1 MMYYSG
7 NEAQS
12 YNPILQMTVGSRGG
26 GKTYDWKGRAL
37 VRFLKD
43 GSQFVWVRRYRT
55 ELDEMLANDGFLKD
69 IRSDE
74 RFKDAELKTDSK
86 FCYVNGKI
94 AGEFIALSQAQKYK
108 SRSFAN
114 TWLVVFDEFIIST
127 KNTKLHYIGKSE
139 PELFEDLLNTI
150 FRMRPIRAV
159 LLANSITFN
168 NPYFLHYDVRP
179 FNGRFYWQ
187 KSRRVLVE
195 MWNGKEYREAVDRSD
210 IATLTRGTRYSAY
223 ALDNEFYLDN
233 DTFVEKRTN
242 AARFLCGVHT
252 ASGNI
257 GFWYDSKAGK
267 VYTSFA
273 IDKSAKHR
281 IYTFEKDDHTID
293 TTFLRTYRD
302 TQLATVCEAWQY
314 GLLRFDDTRVKSQ
327 AYEVLAYIL

>member
-1 MMYYSG
+1 MMFYSG

-26 GKTYDWKGRAL
+26 GKTYDWKGRPL

-69 IRSDE
+69 IRNDE
-74 RFKDAELKTDSK
+74 RFKDVELKTDNK

-139 PELFEDLLNTI
+139 PELFEDLLNTVL
-150 FRMRPIRAV
+150 RMRPIRAV

-179 FNGRFYWQ
+179 FKGRFYWQ

-252 ASGNI
+252 ANGNI

>member
-1 MMYYSG
+1 MIYYSS

-26 GKTYDWKGRAL
+26 GKTYDWKGRPL

-69 IRSDE
+69 IRNDE
-74 RFKDAELKTDSK
+74 RFKDVELKTDSK

-210 IATLTRGTRYSAY
+210 IATLTRDTRYSAY

-252 ASGNI
+252 ANGNI
-257 GFWYDSKAGK
+257 GFWFDSKAGK